1 MKIGLKIGLR
11 YGILKSFMNLKTT
24 STALFEYGKYMT
36 STQNVQL
43 YNFLKVLFWKYITEI
58 VINFKGH
65 WFDIEQNT
73 EKNLKDFAWILPPT
87 LKFSSRHLHIL

>member
-1 MKIGLKIGLR
+1 M
-11 YGILKSFMNLKTT
+11 
-24 STALFEYGKYMT
+24 FEYEKYMT

-73 EKNLKDFAWILPPT
+73 DKNLEDFAWILPPT
-87 LKFSSRHLHIL
+87 LKLSSRHLHILYPKCTLSMWYKADIKAKHIVREQEF